1 MKNWN
6 ILCRGGCFMTWEL
19 EEIDGLAAWP
29 SAFFALFVQCYTSQ
43 KGPRRRSS
51 FIFWGGGVRKQL
63 CDCLPQFVCTR
74 TEDTHLS
81 H

>member
-1 MKNWN
+1 
-6 ILCRGGCFMTWEL
+6 MTWEL

-51 FIFWGGGVRKQL
+51 FIFWGGWGEKAAL
-63 CDCLPQFVCTR
+63 
-74 TEDTHLS
+74 
-81 H
+81 